1 MPLKKNV
8 IKVVTWVSVA
18 YLVMSLLLPKSQILF
33 WITALFIVFNYSL
46 SLTYLFRQG
55 KVSLGI
61 IVLNV
66 VQLAL
71 FCRLHVLIHD
81 LFGVGH
87 YSYTSPLYWYD
98 WVQLVAVHVLRAVD
112 LVDALS
118 AYGILLQNL
127 KHQSTLAGMTLF
139 IMHIMVDIFLLG
151 AIFRVINHRRF
162 VASQRASSLVIKQS
176 FWDRFIHRFED
187 TQLWFDEY
195 FKEMNFFKLVRL
207 LGLGLAVCLII
218 VVGVSHRWSFLNGVL
233 WPLDNILRTVDFGDA
248 FQIFG
253 WRLHSLEMGFWL
265 ATLAVFFRLI
275 VGFYALGLANRF
287 YLYLLKGRGKTL
299 EELVRICTSPQSSE
313 EEISIAFKAL
323 LTFESKKVLPLLVNI
338 LANGQLYF
346 RRLAAEALEKMG
358 PAAVMATPHLVAA
371 LIDGDGDVR
380 LAASDALDKIAPQWR
395 QRNQKAAIP
404 YVVKTLLESEQRQ
417 ASVFALKAMGS
428 LAKKTVPYLGKVLVT
443 SRSREVC
450 LAAAD
455 VLEKL
460 GPVAAQ
466 AIPHLMIV
474 LADSHE
480 EVRWVAEEALNKID
494 SRWWLNKAANRA
506 VPHLVK
512 ALSDRE
518 SDVRRAAAEAL
529 GSMGSAAQPAIPYL
543 VKTLADNKNY
553 VRKAATCALDNID
566 QQWWQDKRASRATPL
581 LIKALGNSHWITR
594 LTAVEALEKMGP
606 AAALAITPLT
616 KALVDGNHSVR
627 KAAGVALGKID
638 PNWSQREAASRALP
652 YIMKALTS
660 SNAYVR
666 WAAEDALNKFEH

>member
-1 MPLKKNV
+1 MPLKKNI

-18 YLVMSLLLPKSQILF
+18 YLVTSFLLPNSQILF

-55 KVSLGI
+55 RISLGI

-66 VQLAL
+66 VQLVL

-87 YSYTSPLYWYD
+87 YSYTPPLYWYD
-98 WVQLVAVHVLRAVD
+98 WVQLVAVHVLRALD

-139 IMHIMVDIFLLG
+139 IMHIMVDIFILG
-151 AIFRVINHRRF
+151 AIFRLINHRRF
-162 VASQRASSLVIKQS
+162 VASQRVSTLVIKES
-176 FWDRFIHRFED
+176 FWERFIRRFED
-187 TQLWFDEY
+187 THFWFDEH

-218 VVGVSHRWSFLNGVL
+218 VVGISHRWSLMNGLL

-287 YLYLLKGRGKTL
+287 YLYLLGGRGKTL
-299 EELVRICTSPQSSE
+299 EELVSICTSPQSSE
-313 EEISIAFKAL
+313 EEIRIAFNAL

-338 LANGQLYF
+338 LANGQLYY

-380 LAASDALDKIAPQWR
+380 LAASDALEKIAPQWR
-395 QRNQKAAIP
+395 QRSQKAAIP
-404 YVVKTLLESEQRQ
+404 YIVKTLLESKERQ
-417 ASVFALKAMGS
+417 ASVFALKSMGS
-428 LAKKTVPYLGKVLVT
+428 MAKKTVPYLGKVLVT

-455 VLEKL
+455 VLGKL

-466 AIPHLMIV
+466 AIPHLMKV

-480 EVRWVAEEALNKID
+480 EVRWVAEEALDKID
-494 SRWWLNKAANRA
+494 SRWWQNKAASRA

-529 GSMGSAAQPAIPYL
+529 GSMGPAAQPAIPYL
-543 VKTLADNKNY
+543 VKALADNKNY

-566 QQWWQDKRASRATPL
+566 QQWWQNKRTSRVTPV
-581 LIKALGNSHWITR
+581 LINALGDSHWITR

-627 KAAGVALGKID
+627 KAALVALAKID
-638 PNWSQREAASRALP
+638 PNWSQREVASRALP
-652 YIMKALTS
+652 YIVKALTS

-666 WAAEDALNKFEH
+666 WAAKDALNKIEH